1 MKITDTKGSFMPS
14 NISVG
19 EQIDSYCTKCRL
31 NLGHIIT
38 AMTGGNIIKVKCNTC
53 GNEHRYRGMDTIG
66 KLRPAG
72 PGLAK
77 KKPSVAEKSQAVWET
92 CISEAK
98 GPEVPY
104 NMSAAYRCGD
114 IVVHT
119 LFGKGVVRKIHFG
132 KCEVIFKD
140 KERLL
145 ASANG

>member
-1 MKITDTKGSFMPS
+1 MLTK
-14 NISVG
+14 ISVG

-38 AMTGGNIIKVKCNTC
+38 AMAGGSILKVKCNTC

-66 KLRPAG
+66 KLRAAKSSG
-72 PGLAK
+72 PAK
-77 KKPSVAEKSQAVWET
+77 KRQTAEEKLQAAWET
-92 CISEAK
+92 CIADAK

-104 NMSAAYRCGD
+104 DMSASYRCGD
-114 IVVHT
+114 VIVHT
-119 LFGKGVVRKIHFG
+119 LFGRGVVTKIHFR

>member
-1 MKITDTKGSFMPS
+1 MLRKV
-14 NISVG
+14 SVG

-38 AMTGGNIIKVKCNTC
+38 AMADGNIIRVKCNTC

-66 KLRPAG
+66 KLRAG
-72 PGLAK
+72 RSSSPAK
-77 KKPSVAEKSQAVWET
+77 KGLSVADKAQAVWET
-92 CISEAK
+92 CIDGAK
-98 GPEVPY
+98 GSEVPY
-104 NMSAAYRCGD
+104 DIAKSYNCGD

-119 LFGKGVVRKIHFG
+119 LFGKGVVRKTLFR
-132 KCEVIFKD
+132 KCEVLFKD